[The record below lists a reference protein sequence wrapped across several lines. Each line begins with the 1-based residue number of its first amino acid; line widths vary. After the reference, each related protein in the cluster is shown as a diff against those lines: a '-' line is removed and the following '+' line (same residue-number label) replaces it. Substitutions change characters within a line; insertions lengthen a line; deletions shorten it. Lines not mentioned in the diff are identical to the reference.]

1 MFRGSGEWRTA
12 NRKGLGKRE
21 MKLTIDGRNLIIK
34 DKKATT
40 FHEIELTDEMLM
52 VLDEQ
57 GAALVEGTIEVEEVH
72 ACMYCE
78 LLRNITWILA
88 GEEIEKLTMVFEK
101 EEEFKNVVNAI
112 RDTYKSWE
120 ITEQNKKINGYAAA
134 LVEKMKAGIELHIVE
149 SSDEVK
155 VPVCPVCG
163 MQCDPDI
170 PYCMECGAS
179 VE

>member
-1 MFRGSGEWRTA
+1 
-12 NRKGLGKRE
+12 
-21 MKLTIDGRNLIIK
+21 MKLTLKGRNLIIK

-52 VLDEQ
+52 ALDEQ
-57 GAALVEGTIEVEEVH
+57 GVALAEGTIVAEEAH

-78 LLRNITWILA
+78 ILRNITWILV
-88 GEEIEKLTMVFEK
+88 GEEIEKITMVFEK
-101 EEEFKNVVNAI
+101 EEEFSQALKAI
-112 RDTYKSWE
+112 RETYKSLE
-120 ITEQNKKINGYAAA
+120 ISEQNKKINGYATA

-155 VPVCPVCG
+155 VPICPVCG

>member
-1 MFRGSGEWRTA
+1 MNLRC
-12 NRKGLGKRE
+12 
-21 MKLTIDGRNLIIK
+21 DGRNIFIK
-34 DKKATT
+34 DKKSTT
-40 FHEIELTDEMLM
+40 FREIAITED
-52 VLDEQ
+52 
-57 GAALVEGTIEVEEVH
+57 ALLLCEEDGTALEEGVIDADTVY
-72 ACMYCE
+72 ACMYCD

-88 GEEIEKLTMVFEK
+88 GEEIEKITMVFEQK
-101 EEEFKNVVNAI
+101 EEFQRAVEEIKHMYKNLDI
-112 RDTYKSWE
+112 S
-120 ITEQNKKINGYAAA
+120 EQNKKINGYATA

-155 VPVCPVCG
+155 VPICPVCG

>member
-1 MFRGSGEWRTA
+1 
-12 NRKGLGKRE
+12 
-21 MKLTIDGRNLIIK
+21 MKLTLNGRNLVIK
-34 DKKATT
+34 DQKATT

-57 GAALVEGTIEVEEVH
+57 GAALAEGTIVAEEVH

-78 LLRNITWILA
+78 MLRNITWILV
-88 GEEIEKLTMVFEK
+88 GEEIEKITMAFEK
-101 EEEFKNVVNAI
+101 KEEFSQVLKTI
-112 RDTYKSWE
+112 RGTYKSLE
-120 ITEQNKKINGYAAA
+120 ISEQNKKINGYATA

-155 VPVCPVCG
+155 VPICPVCG